1 MNYLPIEA
9 IEPIFPILEKCRDIK
24 QMKEHHPEGDVL
36 NHSLQV
42 FYHSIKETDD
52 LDLILAALL
61 HDVGKS
67 IESEG
72 HEKHGINLL
81 QNIASTKT
89 LWLIEHHMRIWYLIL
104 GDMKRL
110 SKVLY
115 LTNHPWLPELILLA
129 RWDKMGRNPNK
140 TMKYDKNN
148 ILSILENKARKH
160 FTDEKKEH
168 KT

>member
-1 MNYLPIEA
+1 MNYLPTEA
-9 IEPIFPILEKCRDIK
+9 IEQIFPILEKCRNIK
-24 QMKEHHPEGDVL
+24 QMEKHHPEGDVL

-42 FYHSIKETDD
+42 FSHSLRETDD

-61 HDVGKS
+61 HDIGKS
-67 IESEG
+67 IESKG

-81 QNIASTKT
+81 QHVTSTKT

-115 LTNHPWLPELILLA
+115 LTNHPWLSELILLA
-129 RWDKMGRNPNK
+129 RWDKMGRNPNRI
-140 TMKYDKNN
+140 MKYNRDD
-148 ILSILENKARKH
+148 IIVVLENKAKKH
-160 FTDEKKEH
+160 FINKRKEH
-168 KT
+168 KA